1 MERTLKRM
9 NVATLMAMAVTVGG
23 ILLCLHLLFLP
34 DTIGATVPE
43 AKANGSVDLEVSLR
57 WIQPILGQAIVE
69 DTLIKQRYGS
79 EIGEAIKVPNEAM
92 AAAYRLHGTNPY
104 AQASAYAGAMV
115 VDHATRTQWVMGR
128 LIAELTRH
136 RVRAGT
142 LTADRLAEEENQRI
156 ITIAQQAGKKSD
168 DVFLTELQTRLGQVI
183 VSDTVNQVHTAERNP
198 DRVGLIF

>member
-1 MERTLKRM
+1 MDRTIKHT
-9 NVATLMAMAVTVGG
+9 NPVALIGMFTTIGG
-23 ILLCLHLLFLP
+23 ILLCLSLLFLP
-34 DTIGATVPE
+34 VTIGATVPE
-43 AKANGSVDLEVSLR
+43 ARANGSVDLEVSMR

-79 EIGEAIKVPNEAM
+79 EIGEAIKVPNQAT
-92 AAAYRLHGTNPY
+92 AAAYRLHGMNPY

-115 VDHATRTQWVMGR
+115 VDHATRVQWVMGR

-156 ITIAQQAGKKSD
+156 ITIAQQAGKKLD
-168 DVFLTELQTRLGQVI
+168 DIFITELQDRLGQVV
-183 VSDTVNQVHTAERNP
+183 VSETLNQVRTAEQSRE
-198 DRVGLIF
+198 RVGLIF